1 MVFPIGTKYI
11 NLKTRKNGE
20 IKVKYFA
27 YNNTTGKTYELT
39 KEHFDGRTLYLANRF
54 GSYSPV
60 SYTEILEIQAGKPS
74 QYRVKTESGKFKVF
88 NSEIIDQFL
97 PKFYTEPEP
106 EPEKAI
112 EKEIET
118 IPEINVSPIEEVVEV
133 ESEVKEEAPKTKD
146 KIESV
151 EVSESK
157 PEVQNEPKPIKTTVR
172 KKRSASKKTS
182 S

>member
-74 QYRVKTESGKFKVF
+74 QYRVKTESGKFRVF

-97 PKFYTEPEP
+97 PKFYTEL
-106 EPEKAI
+106 EPEKVV

-133 ESEVKEEAPKTKD
+133 ESEVKEEAPKIEN
-146 KIESV
+146 KIESI
-151 EVSESK
+151 EVPEK
-157 PEVQNEPKPIKTTVR
+157 KLEVQNEPKPIKTTVR

-182 S
+182 G

>member
-74 QYRVKTESGKFKVF
+74 QYKVKTESGKFRVF

-97 PKFYTEPEP
+97 PKFYTEPES
-106 EPEKAI
+106 EKVV

-133 ESEVKEEAPKTKD
+133 ESKVKEEAPKIED
-146 KIESV
+146 NIESV
-151 EVSESK
+151 EVSEIK

-182 S
+182 D

>member
-1 MVFPIGTKYI
+1 M
-11 NLKTRKNGE
+11 
-20 IKVKYFA
+20 KYFA

-60 SYTEILEIQAGKPS
+60 RYTEILEIQAGKPS
-74 QYRVKTESGKFKVF
+74 QYKVKTESGKFKIF
-88 NSEIIDQFL
+88 NSEIINQFL
-97 PKFYTEPEP
+97 PKFYVEPELEKVTEKETEPTNEVN
-106 EPEKAI
+106 I
-112 EKEIET
+112 
-118 IPEINVSPIEEVVEV
+118 SQIEEAAKV
-133 ESEVKEEAPKTKD
+133 ESEFKEKTSKVED

-151 EVSESK
+151 EVSENKS
-157 PEVQNEPKPIKTTVR
+157 EVQNEPKPIKTTVR

>member
-1 MVFPIGTKYI
+1 M
-11 NLKTRKNGE
+11 
-20 IKVKYFA
+20 KYFA

-60 SYTEILEIQAGKPS
+60 RYTEILEIQAGKPS
-74 QYRVKTESGKFKVF
+74 QYKVKTESGKFKVF
-88 NSEIIDQFL
+88 NSEVIDQFL
-97 PKFYTEPEP
+97 PKFYTEQEP
-106 EPEKAI
+106 

-118 IPEINVSPIEEVVEV
+118 TPEISVSPIEEVVEV
-133 ESEVKEEAPKTKD
+133 ESEIKEEVPKTED
-146 KIESV
+146 KTESV
-151 EVSESK
+151 EVTENKS
-157 PEVQNEPKPIKTTVR
+157 EVQNEPKPIKTTVR

>member
-1 MVFPIGTKYI
+1 M
-11 NLKTRKNGE
+11 
-20 IKVKYFA
+20 KYFA

-74 QYRVKTESGKFKVF
+74 QYKVKTESGKFKVF
-88 NSEIIDQFL
+88 DSAIIDQFL

-106 EPEKAI
+106 EKVV

-133 ESEVKEEAPKTKD
+133 KAEVKEKAPKIEN
-146 KIESV
+146 KIENN
-151 EVSESK
+151 ETSENKS
-157 PEVQNEPKPIKTTVR
+157 EAQNEPKPIKTTVR

-182 S
+182 G

>member
-1 MVFPIGTKYI
+1 M
-11 NLKTRKNGE
+11 
-20 IKVKYFA
+20 KYFA

-74 QYRVKTESGKFKVF
+74 QYKVKTESGKFKIF

-97 PKFYTEPEP
+97 PKFYS
-106 EPEKAI
+106 EPEKI
-112 EKEIET
+112 TEKETET
-118 IPEINVSPIEEVVEV
+118 IHEVSVNPSKEVIEV
-133 ESEVKEEAPKTKD
+133 ESDFKEKAPKIKTKSEN
-146 KIESV
+146 IEIT
-151 EVSESK
+151 K
-157 PEVQNEPKPIKTTVR
+157 NEPKPIKTTVR
-172 KKRSASKKTS
+172 KKRSASKKAS

>member
-1 MVFPIGTKYI
+1 M
-11 NLKTRKNGE
+11 
-20 IKVKYFA
+20 KYFA

-74 QYRVKTESGKFKVF
+74 QYKVKTESGKFRAF
-88 NSEIIDQFL
+88 DSEVIDQFL

-106 EPEKAI
+106 EPEKDV

-118 IPEINVSPIEEVVEV
+118 MPEINASPIEEVAEV
-133 ESEVKEEAPKTKD
+133 ESEVKEEDPKIED
-146 KIESV
+146 KAESV

-157 PEVQNEPKPIKTTVR
+157 SEVQNEPKPIKTTVR
-172 KKRSASKKTS
+172 KKRSASKKTLN
-182 S
+182 

>member
-11 NLKTRKNGE
+11 NLKTKNGE
-20 IKVKYFA
+20 IKVRYFA

-74 QYRVKTESGKFKVF
+74 QYKVKTESGKFRVF
-88 NSEIIDQFL
+88 DSEVIDQFL
-97 PKFYTEPEP
+97 PKFYAEP
-106 EPEKAI
+106 EPEKAV
-112 EKEIET
+112 EKETET
-118 IPEINVSPIEEVVEV
+118 MPEINASPIEEVVEV
-133 ESEVKEEAPKTKD
+133 ESEVKEEDP
-146 KIESV
+146 KIEDKTESV
-151 EVSESK
+151 KISESK

-182 S
+182 D

>member
-11 NLKTRKNGE
+11 NLKTKNGE

-74 QYRVKTESGKFKVF
+74 QYKVKTESGKFKVF
-88 NSEIIDQFL
+88 DSVIIDQFL
-97 PKFYTEPEP
+97 PKFYVEPEL
-106 EPEKAI
+106 EKAV
-112 EKEIET
+112 EKEIEA
-118 IPEINVSPIEEVVEV
+118 IPEVNANPIEEIVEV